1 MKNLSSSVLL
11 FVIIVLLL
19 AFDFW
24 TVKNVSGRLL
34 CGLRW
39 WNETGPDGES
49 VWVFESADPQRQINA
64 TDSKVFWIVLYAV
77 PVLWLLLALVAV
89 LRFEFMWLTIVGMS
103 PPLSHPYSQSYR
115 SMLLLFVFVFLS
127 GWKAEDSGC
136 VDSEYGECLG
146 VYEV

>member
-1 MKNLSSSVLL
+1 MVSRSINLPLRLNLHIKLVPPEFLPGIMSSIFL

-49 VWVFESADPQRQINA
+49 VWVFESADVPPSPSPQTQLTLA
-64 TDSKVFWIVLYAV
+64 TTSNQRY
-77 PVLWLLLALVAV
+77 
-89 LRFEFMWLTIVGMS
+89 RF
-103 PPLSHPYSQSYR
+103 
-115 SMLLLFVFVFLS
+115 
-127 GWKAEDSGC
+127 
-136 VDSEYGECLG
+136 
-146 VYEV
+146 

>member
-1 MKNLSSSVLL
+1 VNSVLL

-49 VWVFESADPQRQINA
+49 VWVFESAD
-64 TDSKVFWIVLYAV
+64 VF
-77 PVLWLLLALVAV
+77 
-89 LRFEFMWLTIVGMS
+89 
-103 PPLSHPYSQSYR
+103 PLSLSRTNTQLTLATTSNQRYRFKSVLAGVVLCSCTMASPRSRRNPQIPILLVDHRWYYPYPLNPSS
-115 SMLLLFVFVFLS
+115 SVV
-127 GWKAEDSGC
+127 WWC
-136 VDSEYGECLG
+136 
-146 VYEV
+146 

>member
-1 MKNLSSSVLL
+1 MCFSVFL

-49 VWVFESADPQRQINA
+49 VWVFESADVSLPQPFPFPSFFPPLTTQRDQNTLQPQRQINA
-64 TDSKVFWIVLYAV
+64 TDSKVFWIALYSF
-77 PVLWLLLALVAV
+77 PVLWLLLALVAI
-89 LRFEFMWLTIVGMS
+89 LKFEFVWLTVVGIS
-103 PPLSHPYSQSYR
+103 PFLPPVSLS
-115 SMLLLFVFVFLS
+115 
-127 GWKAEDSGC
+127 
-136 VDSEYGECLG
+136 
-146 VYEV
+146 

>member
-1 MKNLSSSVLL
+1 VKKLTVNSVLL

-49 VWVFESADPQRQINA
+49 VWVFESAD
-64 TDSKVFWIVLYAV
+64 VF
-77 PVLWLLLALVAV
+77 
-89 LRFEFMWLTIVGMS
+89 
-103 PPLSHPYSQSYR
+103 PLSLSRPNTQLTLATTSNQRYR
-115 SMLLLFVFVFLS
+115 FKSVLAGVVLCSRIMASPRSRRNPQIPILL
-127 GWKAEDSGC
+127 
-136 VDSEYGECLG
+136 VDHRWY
-146 VYEV
+146 YP

>member
-1 MKNLSSSVLL
+1 MGGSVLL

-49 VWVFESADPQRQINA
+49 VWVFESAD
-64 TDSKVFWIVLYAV
+64 V
-77 PVLWLLLALVAV
+77 PPSLLHI
-89 LRFEFMWLTIVGMS
+89 T
-103 PPLSHPYSQSYR
+103 PPLFLFLRTDIWRGTAATTSQRHRFKSILDRTIFVPHSVASPSLRRSLQFEIRVVDYR
-115 SMLLLFVFVFLS
+115 QYVPPFPPFAFVTPL
-127 GWKAEDSGC
+127 
-136 VDSEYGECLG
+136 
-146 VYEV
+146 

>member
-1 MKNLSSSVLL
+1 MNSVLL

-49 VWVFESADPQRQINA
+49 VWVFESADVFPSHAQTPKLTLATTSNQRYRFK
-64 TDSKVFWIVLYAV
+64 SVLAGV
-77 PVLWLLLALVAV
+77 VLC
-89 LRFEFMWLTIVGMS
+89 S
-103 PPLSHPYSQSYR
+103 R
-115 SMLLLFVFVFLS
+115 SMASPRSRRNPQIPILL
-127 GWKAEDSGC
+127 
-136 VDSEYGECLG
+136 VDHRWYYPHPL
-146 VYEV
+146 